1 MNKKIQTF
9 LLGSAAVALSA
20 VSLAISPL
28 ATSANAQA
36 SGEGAATPRPGMHRQ
51 FGTAA
56 PLISIALSH
65 QSELGLSATQVS
77 NLENI
82 RTDFQNRT
90 APILQD
96 LRSIESKLREVQQQN
111 PVDLV
116 QAKALIE
123 QSEKRQAE
131 LRYQRLEALENGKA
145 ILTAQQQDQLK
156 NLVASMHQ
164 RFRKAQPGQAS

>member
-1 MNKKIQTF
+1 MNKRFQTF
-9 LLGSAAVALSA
+9 FFGGTALALSA
-20 VSLAISPL
+20 VSLVIWPL
-28 ATSANAQA
+28 ATNANAQA
-36 SGEGAATPRPGMHRQ
+36 SWEGDATRRPGMHRQ
-51 FGTAA
+51 FGEGA
-56 PLISIALSH
+56 PLISIALTH

-96 LRSIESKLREVQQQN
+96 LRSIESKLREVQQQK

-156 NLVASMHQ
+156 NLVDSMHQ
-164 RFRKAQPGQAS
+164 RFRKPQPGQAS

>member
-1 MNKKIQTF
+1 MNKKFQTF

-28 ATSANAQA
+28 ANNANAQA

-51 FGTAA
+51 FGAGA

-96 LRSIESKLREVQQQN
+96 LRSIESKLRELQQQN

-156 NLVASMHQ
+156 NLVDSMHQ
-164 RFRKAQPGQAS
+164 RSRKAQPGQAS

>member
-1 MNKKIQTF
+1 
-9 LLGSAAVALSA
+9 
-20 VSLAISPL
+20 
-28 ATSANAQA
+28 
-36 SGEGAATPRPGMHRQ
+36 MHRQ
-51 FGTAA
+51 FGEGA

-77 NLENI
+77 NLESI
-82 RTDFQNRT
+82 RADFQNRI

-96 LRSIESKLREVQQQN
+96 QRSIENKLREIQQQSS
-111 PVDLV
+111 VDLV

-123 QSEKRQAE
+123 QSEKRHSE
-131 LRYQRLEALENGKA
+131 LRYLRLEALENGKS

-164 RFRKAQPGQAS
+164 NLRKPQQGQAS

>member
-1 MNKKIQTF
+1 MNKRFRTV
-9 LLGSAAVALSA
+9 LLGSAMIAVTA
-20 VSLAISPL
+20 VSLLFSPM
-28 ATSANAQA
+28 TTNANAQA
-36 SGEGAATPRPGMHRQ
+36 SGQGTVTRRPGMHRQ
-51 FGTAA
+51 FGEGA

-82 RTDFQNRT
+82 RSDFQNRI

-96 LRSIESKLREVQQQN
+96 LRSIENKLREAQQQSS
-111 PVDLV
+111 VDLV

-123 QSEKRQAE
+123 QSEKRQSE
-131 LRYQRLEALENGKA
+131 LRYLRLEALENGKS

-156 NLVASMHQ
+156 NLIASMHQ
-164 RFRKAQPGQAS
+164 NFRKPQQGQAS